1 MPKEKAQ
8 RNFTDP
14 ESRIM
19 PDGAHK
25 GSFVQAYNAQAAV
38 DSAAQIVV
46 AAERRLHRACPV
58 CRNSENGKRDK
69 LCIGRNACTTGAYCF
84 SVRTCA
90 MMSLT

>member
-46 AAERRLHRACPV
+46 AAERRLHY
-58 CRNSENGKRDK
+58 
-69 LCIGRNACTTGAYCF
+69 IGRNACTTGAYCF